1 MCLEYCKIL
10 HEVQKDWK
18 KYWERWEG
26 STRWSW
32 RKRRMA
38 VVGKTSKVIH
48 SRVQVLSR
56 SCTQCTL
63 AVSVWLFMETGSCIL
78 PSSAQQTNKVMSGA
92 FGASFWVVV
101 NCWASFCMSSAMR
114 KRKVQTSSGRS
125 GTVCL
130 DPWSPCIPRGLLAV
144 LCVLPLHLPFV
155 AQLPWGQDALHI
167 CSLSQK
173 SMTWASYQPVLMLW
187 ASSIFTAPQG
197 ILWFV

>member
-1 MCLEYCKIL
+1 MKYGKIGKNIGKGEKEAPDEAGGSAEWQWLEKHPKWFILESKCWAGAAHNAHLLFQSGYSWKQDPVSCL
-10 HEVQKDWK
+10 
-18 KYWERWEG
+18 
-26 STRWSW
+26 
-32 RKRRMA
+32 A
-38 VVGKTSKVIH
+38 VPNRQT
-48 SRVQVLSR
+48 R
-56 SCTQCTL
+56 SCQ
-63 AVSVWLFMETGSCIL
+63 
-78 PSSAQQTNKVMSGA
+78 GA

-144 LCVLPLHLPFV
+144 LCVLPLHLSFV